1 MKYRTHIILCLTIL
15 VIAASAATA
24 RAQEPAHPLRK
35 DSSFLP
41 PVFQLNRTIPTDIVD
56 FTVDNLGNIYLLNK
70 DNQLKKLNA
79 NGDSLAVFNDVRRY
93 GKIATIDATNPLK
106 VLVYYREFTTIIE
119 LDRFLNII
127 NTIDLRNANL
137 NILQAKAIGLA
148 YDNNIWVYD
157 EQDAKL
163 KRVGDD
169 GSLVDQTTDFRQLF
183 DSTPEPAVIRDQGG
197 LVYLYD
203 PAKGVYVFD
212 HYGTLKT
219 HMVLPG
225 WTDFDVISK
234 SMLGRDEKTFYKY
247 QLGTL
252 DMQEQPI
259 PTAYLGA
266 LRICITPN
274 SIYVL
279 KKTGLEIYSLK

>member
-15 VIAASAATA
+15 VIAVSAASA
-24 RAQEPAHPLRK
+24 RAQEPARPLRK

-41 PVFQLNRTIPTDIVD
+41 PVFQLNRTIPTEIVD

-119 LDRFLNII
+119 LDRYLNII
-127 NTIDLRNANL
+127 NTIDLRNPNL
-137 NILQAKAIGLA
+137 NILQAKAVGLA

-203 PAKGVYVFD
+203 PTRGVYVFD
-212 HYGTLKT
+212 HYGMLKT

-225 WTDFDVISK
+225 
-234 SMLGRDEKTFYKY
+234 
-247 QLGTL
+247 
-252 DMQEQPI
+252 
-259 PTAYLGA
+259 
-266 LRICITPN
+266 
-274 SIYVL
+274 
-279 KKTGLEIYSLK
+279 